1 MGVDNPVE
9 RALEF
14 GKDPKISQERK
25 KKGSQM
31 KIRLQEKEILDKIAK
46 EKMTKMVE
54 DILVDK
60 TKKKSKDVQ
69 KTRKVDMDLTK
80 SLTKDFMDLLKQIED
95 EQTAI
100 LKSSK

>member
-1 MGVDNPVE
+1 
-9 RALEF
+9 
-14 GKDPKISQERK
+14 
-25 KKGSQM
+25 
-31 KIRLQEKEILDKIAK
+31 
-46 EKMTKMVE
+46 MVE

>member
-1 MGVDNPVE
+1 
-9 RALEF
+9 
-14 GKDPKISQERK
+14 
-25 KKGSQM
+25 M
-31 KIRLQEKEILDKIAK
+31 KIRLQEKKILDKIAK

>member
-1 MGVDNPVE
+1 
-9 RALEF
+9 
-14 GKDPKISQERK
+14 
-25 KKGSQM
+25 M
-31 KIRLQEKEILDKIAK
+31 KIRLQEKEILNKIAK

-69 KTRKVDMDLTK
+69 KTRNADMDLTK
-80 SLTKDFMDLLKQIED
+80 SLTKNFMDLLKQIED
-95 EQTAI
+95 EQTSI

>member
-31 KIRLQEKEILDKIAK
+31 KIRLQEKEILNKIAK

-69 KTRKVDMDLTK
+69 KTRNADMDLTK
-80 SLTKDFMDLLKQIED
+80 SLTKNFMDLLKQIED
-95 EQTAI
+95 EQTSI

>member
-1 MGVDNPVE
+1 
-9 RALEF
+9 
-14 GKDPKISQERK
+14 
-25 KKGSQM
+25 
-31 KIRLQEKEILDKIAK
+31 
-46 EKMTKMVE
+46 MTKMVE

>member
-1 MGVDNPVE
+1 MTVDDFEEIIPRPLNTQKE
-9 RALEF
+9 
-14 GKDPKISQERK
+14 KQ
-25 KKGSQM
+25 GSQM
-31 KIRLQEKEILDKIAK
+31 KIRLQEKEILNKIAK

-69 KTRKVDMDLTK
+69 KTRNADMDLTK
-80 SLTKDFMDLLKQIED
+80 SLTKNFMDLLKQIED
-95 EQTAI
+95 EQTSI

>member
-1 MGVDNPVE
+1 
-9 RALEF
+9 
-14 GKDPKISQERK
+14 
-25 KKGSQM
+25 M